1 MIQTLRID
9 PEFKAQ
15 IPPLTQDERKQLEEN
30 ILAEGELL
38 APILVWNGTIVDGH
52 DRYEILQ
59 SHPEIPY
66 SVRNLELKT
75 REEALAWICKHQ
87 LGRRNLTP
95 EQKKFLVGKQYDA
108 EKQSAGFHGNQHTL
122 PVRSADAQNEHQQ
135 TSEKTCERIARE
147 NHVSASAVRRA
158 ALFAAGVDLAE
169 ELCPGIRQRVL
180 SGDLK
185 APDALFERLAKARP
199 EDYDAL
205 LEQIKNPQL
214 RAKPMA
220 KKQKL
225 FQTENSS
232 SCDPELASK
241 PAESNPAPEKASSVY
256 VQLAAAA
263 TVMQERWDTIFKQ
276 TLRCLRPRNRGK
288 RYRLF
293 LKSIWHISLR
303 WALTYQSWRN
313 QSVNNLPSFSS
324 SLLRQDEIRAG

>member
-1 MIQTLRID
+1 MTQTLRID

-15 IPPLTQDERKQLEEN
+15 IPPLTQEERKQLEEN

-52 DRYEILQ
+52 NRYEILQ
-59 SHPEIPY
+59 SHPEIPC
-66 SVRNLELKT
+66 SVRDLELET
-75 REEALAWICKHQ
+75 RDEVLVWICKHQ

-95 EQKKFLVGKQYDA
+95 EQKKFLVSKQYDA
-108 EKQSAGFHGNQHTL
+108 EKQADGFHGNQHTR

-205 LEQIKNPQL
+205 LEQIKNPQS
-214 RAKPMA
+214 RAKPA
-220 KKQKL
+220 TRQKL
-225 FQTENSS
+225 FQAEKSVSS
-232 SCDPELASK
+232 EPMLAPHQGESKLVPEETSSLYSRLAD
-241 PAESNPAPEKASSVY
+241 AS
-256 VQLAAAA
+256 
-263 TVMQERWDTIFKQ
+263 TTMQESWETIFKQ
-276 TLRCLRPRNRGK
+276 TPILLTDSEQRKAVQAILEKHLAYLASLGFDLSGMAELK
-288 RYRLF
+288 RE
-293 LKSIWHISLR
+293 
-303 WALTYQSWRN
+303 QS
-313 QSVNNLPSFSS
+313 
-324 SLLRQDEIRAG
+324 A

>member
-1 MIQTLRID
+1 MTQTLRID

-52 DRYEILQ
+52 NRYEILQ

-66 SVRNLELKT
+66 SVRDLELET
-75 REEALAWICKHQ
+75 REEVLVWICKHQ

-108 EKQSAGFHGNQHTL
+108 EKHDGFHGNQHTI

-147 NHVSASAVRRA
+147 NHISASAVRRA

-199 EDYDAL
+199 ADYDAL
-205 LEQIKNPQL
+205 LEQIKNPQS
-214 RAKPMA
+214 RAKSA
-220 KKQKL
+220 TKQKL
-225 FQTENSS
+225 FQTEKSALS
-232 SCDPELASK
+232 EPSLAPPPGERK
-241 PAESNPAPEKASSVY
+241 SVLEETTSIY
-256 VQLAAAA
+256 GQLADAA
-263 TVMQERWDTIFKQ
+263 TIMQERWNTTFKQ
-276 TLRCLRPRNRGK
+276 TPTLLTSSEQRKVVQAILDKHLAYLAALGFDLSGVMESK
-288 RYRLF
+288 RE
-293 LKSIWHISLR
+293 
-303 WALTYQSWRN
+303 QS
-313 QSVNNLPSFSS
+313 
-324 SLLRQDEIRAG
+324 A